1 MYGQIN
7 PSAKEAKT
15 EDEKSVVDTTKI
27 EDSSGKIQSKQNK
40 VDTLETRI
48 GLCVEE
54 DEDKTDS
61 RASKPRHE
69 EETKKCS
76 SFTYYMK
83 EHQHRELNW
92 RENKE
97 VMITMERPRKLTTQK
112 LDPKRF
118 TVIFLLENFYF
129 SSVLCDSGVSCN
141 VISYFVCKNL

>member
-1 MYGQIN
+1 MNGQIN
-7 PSAKEAKT
+7 SSAKEAKT

-27 EDSSGKIQSKQNK
+27 EDSSGKSQSKQNK

-83 EHQHRELNW
+83 EHQHKQRA
-92 RENKE
+92 
-97 VMITMERPRKLTTQK
+97 KLA
-112 LDPKRF
+112 
-118 TVIFLLENFYF
+118 
-129 SSVLCDSGVSCN
+129 
-141 VISYFVCKNL
+141 